1 MRSFLPRPIT
11 SGCSN
16 LIYAV
21 RLRNITQAMFRNTAA
36 HSMTGIAQAPG
47 PDLRPFPACREEA
60 PPCIH
65 AISNIPGTVEATR
78 KSADNRRLISETH
91 DEKYQGW
98 GPFREAPP
106 ARSREPGVFPPVAEN
121 TSNSMQNLAMS
132 NPMLF
137 VPLRS
142 QDGVEDVS
150 QVSPIVGNRVE
161 LQLLTTLT
169 CNLKCA
175 LPIFGVGDMVGSQGK
190 VSYTPDVLDAF
201 IKKHL
206 SEHEIYVTFYGGEPT
221 LNLDF
226 IEEIMGR
233 YPTFRFQLQTNGTLL
248 DGLPDRV
255 LSNLSNILI
264 SIDGGEAI
272 TDGFRGQGVYRQV
285 VKNSQT
291 VRDRMKG
298 TFTARVTWSSEETSF
313 DELDELASTF
323 DYVYFQFVAGEG
335 TYTPDAMEKKKKV
348 ITQLVDKFFSSSDKL
363 YPIIPIMGVVR
374 NKVLPTRATE
384 LYHGKTQCRVSTH
397 ILNVMP
403 DGKIFRSEEHTSELQ

>member
-21 RLRNITQAMFRNTAA
+21 RLRNITQAIFRNTAA

-106 ARSREPGVFPPVAEN
+106 ARSREPAVFPPVSEN

-142 QDGVEDVS
+142 QEGVEDVS

-169 CNLKCA
+169 CNLKCTYCS
-175 LPIFGVGDMVGSQGK
+175 LGVGDRKSTRLNSSHQK
-190 VSYTPDVLDAF
+190 ISYAVFCL
-201 IKKHL
+201 
-206 SEHEIYVTFYGGEPT
+206 
-221 LNLDF
+221 
-226 IEEIMGR
+226 
-233 YPTFRFQLQTNGTLL
+233 
-248 DGLPDRV
+248 
-255 LSNLSNILI
+255 
-264 SIDGGEAI
+264 
-272 TDGFRGQGVYRQV
+272 
-285 VKNSQT
+285 
-291 VRDRMKG
+291 
-298 TFTARVTWSSEETSF
+298 
-313 DELDELASTF
+313 
-323 DYVYFQFVAGEG
+323 
-335 TYTPDAMEKKKKV
+335 
-348 ITQLVDKFFSSSDKL
+348 
-363 YPIIPIMGVVR
+363 
-374 NKVLPTRATE
+374 
-384 LYHGKTQCRVSTH
+384 
-397 ILNVMP
+397 
-403 DGKIFRSEEHTSELQ
+403 